1 MIEGK
6 LIKFHREEAG
16 LTQGQLAQ
24 GVCSVTHLS
33 KIERGITE
41 YSHEITDLLA
51 NKLGIT
57 MDTERSRYRL
67 LQEKL
72 SKWNNAIIMVRS
84 NEIHQLKDEIEK
96 EPLRFLTDFKIQY
109 NLLLARYYL
118 FVNEKPK
125 TKEILETIREQYC
138 LLSPYEQNFFKHV
151 EGIYL
156 FLMGNFK
163 SCIEIL
169 KQIDH
174 DYPNAEFYYHLA
186 IAYHS
191 THSNIFAYYYGRKA
205 LQFFQRTLNILR
217 IIDTE
222 TLILVQLNSKEPHDI
237 EETKQ
242 QYEKLLKVCESVNS
256 IDRASKIHH
265 NLAFEYFRRKR
276 YSEAKQSYEKALE
289 LITEEASHYLISLN
303 GYISACYKGNLLTK
317 AELIDLAKKGLKMAQ
332 QNQDPKESDF
342 VIQLHTINQNEKK
355 LYEYIE
361 NTALP
366 NFIANGDQF
375 MKQHYEKKLF
385 LYYVKTEQK
394 EKAFQLASDKMTSEK
409 SYYDLE

>member
-1 MIEGK
+1 M
-6 LIKFHREEAG
+6 IKFHREEAG

-24 GVCSVTHLS
+24 GICSVTHLS

-51 NKLGIT
+51 NKLEIT
-57 MDTERSRYRL
+57 MDSERSRYRL

-72 SKWNNAIIMVRS
+72 EKWNNAIIMVRS
-84 NEIHQLKDEIEK
+84 NEIHQLKNEIEI
-96 EPLRFLTDFKIQY
+96 EPLRFLADFKIQY
-109 NLLLARYYL
+109 NLILARYYL
-118 FVNEKPK
+118 FVNEKSK
-125 TKEILETIREQYC
+125 TKEILETVKDQYS
-138 LLSPYEQNFFKHV
+138 LLSPYEQNFLKHV

-156 FLMGNFK
+156 FLMENFK

-174 DYPNAEFYYHLA
+174 DYPNEEFYYHLA

-191 THSNIFAYYYGRKA
+191 IRSNIFAYYYGRKA
-205 LQFFQRTLNILR
+205 LQFFQKTLNILR

-222 TLILVQLNSKEPHDI
+222 TLILVQLNSKEPHDM

-276 YSEAKQSYEKALE
+276 YSEAKQAYEKALE
-289 LITEEASHYLISLN
+289 LITEEAPHYLISLS
-303 GYISACYKGNLLTK
+303 GYISTCYRGGLLPK
-317 AELIDLAKKGLKMAQ
+317 AELINLSKKGLKMAK
-332 QNQDPKESDF
+332 QNQDPKLSDF
-342 VIQLHTINQNEKK
+342 VIHLHTINQSEKE

-361 NTALP
+361 KTALP

-385 LYYVKTEQK
+385 LYYVKTDQK
-394 EKAFQLASDKMTSEK
+394 EKAFQLAADRMISEK